1 MGKLLFL
8 IAATVGS
15 AAGVPAF
22 AGLMVVPCAR
32 LSIRTHM
39 VWIGF
44 MALAVWCLLVLAG
57 WCLLLIFLCT
67 VLA

>member
-1 MGKLLFL
+1 MGMLLLL
-8 IAATVGS
+8 IVAIVVS
-15 AAGVPAF
+15 AAGVPAL

-44 MALAVWCLLVLAG
+44 MALAVWCLLVLAA